1 MSLVDKPLT
10 RLYNRGEMAK
20 RKYPSELNT
29 KQVRVSLGDYALLRE
44 ISLRAGVTMAEAL
57 HLALERQ
64 EVVTRVSPAQIP
76 MPALRVTG
84 MPTIRVVP
92 VTVTAVNGAG
102 AKHSAFVIKPK
113 GGVIHE

>member
-1 MSLVDKPLT
+1 MRQKCP
-10 RLYNRGEMAK
+10 A
-20 RKYPSELNT
+20 ELNSRT
-29 KQVRVSLGDYALLRE
+29 IRIGLGDYALLRE

-84 MPTIRVVP
+84 MPTIRVAP
-92 VTVTAVNGAG
+92 VTITAVNGAG

>member
-1 MSLVDKPLT
+1 
-10 RLYNRGEMAK
+10 MAK
-20 RKYPSELNT
+20 KYPSELNT
-29 KQVRVSLGDYALLRE
+29 RTIRIGIGDYALLAE
-44 ISLRAGVTMAEAL
+44 ISRRAGVTFADAL

-64 EVVTRVSPAQIP
+64 EAAMRISPAQIP
-76 MPALRVTG
+76 MPAIRVTG
-84 MPTIRVVP
+84 MPTIRVAP